1 MSYASYLNLPFFVW
15 RGEESA
21 AALLDERRVVQCD
34 TLVGLEEMNGVRSF
48 VNGLCGEDD
57 VGMTKDVTDDRI
69 IMQIVDMRTL
79 GEWGFAMFSC
89 GG

>member
-1 MSYASYLNLPFFVW
+1 
-15 RGEESA
+15 
-21 AALLDERRVVQCD
+21 
-34 TLVGLEEMNGVRSF
+34 MNGVRSF